1 MAKNDERIKQ
11 LMTEVEDRKAKL
23 GAKPKA
29 TWLTNGVFKY
39 NSNEYFNLNTI
50 QNSDKLVEAL
60 SFLINK
66 TRDQEEA
73 AQLLGVPEPSFEWG
87 GYSIQDWLADFKT
100 RLSIVTWESNK
111 AKLDGTQ
118 AKLAQLVSEEARTE
132 MELDSISK
140 SISNL

>member
-1 MAKNDERIKQ
+1 MEKNDDRIKQ
-11 LMTEVEDRKAKL
+11 LMAEVESRKAKL

-29 TWLTNGVFKY
+29 TWLTNGVFKF

-60 SFLINK
+60 SFLIGK
-66 TRDQEEA
+66 TRDQKEA
-73 AQLLGVPEPSFEWG
+73 AQFLGVPDPNFEWG

-100 RLSIVTWESNK
+100 RLSIVTWEANK
-111 AKLDGTQ
+111 AKLDVTQ
-118 AKLAQLVSEEARTE
+118 SKLSQLVSEEARTE

-140 SISNL
+140 SLTNL

>member
-11 LMTEVEDRKAKL
+11 LMAEVEDRKEKL

-29 TWLTNGVFKY
+29 TWLTNGVFKF
-39 NSNEYFNLNTI
+39 SASEFFNLNTI

-66 TRDQEEA
+66 TRDQDEA
-73 AQLLGVPEPSFEWG
+73 AQLLGVSEPSFEWG

-100 RLSIVTWESNK
+100 RLSIVTWEANK
-111 AKLDGTQ
+111 AKLDATQ

>member
-1 MAKNDERIKQ
+1 MEKNDDRIKQ
-11 LMTEVEDRKAKL
+11 LMAEVESRKAKL
-23 GAKPKA
+23 GTKPKA
-29 TWLTNGVFKY
+29 TWLTNGVFKF
-39 NSNEYFNLNTI
+39 SPSEYFNLNTI

-66 TRDQEEA
+66 TRDQDEA
-73 AQLLGVPEPSFEWG
+73 AQLLGVTEPSFEWN

-111 AKLDGTQ
+111 AKLDATQ
-118 AKLAQLVSEEARTE
+118 AKLSQLVSEEARTE

-140 SISNL
+140 SLTNL